1 MAYRIAVDAEGEL
14 VFNTGIQSTRKHRE
28 YTVKKSIVS
37 IVLLSGAVLLASA
50 TPAMAAHVGIGI
62 NIGVPGYYPAPV
74 YVQPAPVYMP
84 PPVYVQP
91 APVYVRP
98 APVYYAPAPVYYGPG
113 PYYRDYHRHGRPY
126 HGHGY
131 YRR

>member
-1 MAYRIAVDAEGEL
+1 MDVEGEL

-91 APVYVRP
+91 APVYVRRPRFITHRRRCITVP
-98 APVYYAPAPVYYGPG
+98 ALIIVTTIAMAAPITVTVITGVEM
-113 PYYRDYHRHGRPY
+113 R
-126 HGHGY
+126 
-131 YRR
+131 